1 MSYSVNK
8 ITTVADCDLLLAW
21 AAKEKADLEFKK
33 LSEERLTNNYS
44 ETSIEIDAELQS
56 VITEIASTT
65 TIIAT
70 LPEGQS
76 KEEAIKKKVRLE
88 YKKFLL
94 ENRKESYGV
103 VALLEKELDLT
114 NVTQT
119 LAEIDAFYCCNQ
131 CKKSGVVV
139 FELWLMREVVLVS
152 NLFLCLLMFRF

>member
-33 LSEERLTNNYS
+33 LSEERMTNNYS
-44 ETSIEIDAELQS
+44 TASIEIDAELQS
-56 VITEIASTT
+56 VTAEIDATS

-70 LPEGQS
+70 LPDGDS
-76 KEEAIKKKVRLE
+76 KTEAGKKKVKLE

-103 VALLEKELDLT
+103 VALLEKELELT
-114 NVTQT
+114 NVMQS
-119 LAEIDAFYCCNQ
+119 LSEIDAFTTAINAR
-131 CKKSGVVV
+131 KA
-139 FELWLMREVVLVS
+139 
-152 NLFLCLLMFRF
+152 LL

>member
-21 AAKEKADLEFKK
+21 AVKEKADLNYKK

-56 VITEIASTT
+56 VISEIAATE

-70 LPEGQS
+70 LPDGNS
-76 KEEAIKKKVRLE
+76 KEDAIKKKVRLE

-94 ENRKESYGV
+94 ENRKDSYGV

-114 NVTQT
+114 NVTQS
-119 LAEIDAFYCCNQ
+119 LAEIDAFTAAITAR
-131 CKKSGVVV
+131 KA
-139 FELWLMREVVLVS
+139 EL
-152 NLFLCLLMFRF
+152 

>member
-21 AAKEKADLEFKK
+21 AAKEKADLNFKK

-44 ETSIEIDAELQS
+44 NASIEIDAELQA
-56 VITEIASTT
+56 VLTEITATE

-70 LPEGQS
+70 LPAGTS
-76 KEEAIKKKVRLE
+76 KDDAVKKKVRLE

-114 NVTQT
+114 NVTQS
-119 LAEIDAFYCCNQ
+119 LAEIDAFSAAITTR
-131 CKKSGVVV
+131 KAA
-139 FELWLMREVVLVS
+139 L
-152 NLFLCLLMFRF
+152 